1 MTALVVTADD
11 VGLHPGMTLGALE
24 AHDHGIVTAVS
35 VAANGR
41 AFEHAVDLLKD
52 RPKLDVGI
60 HLTLVGERPLSPPD
74 RIPTLLGMDGALL
87 PGFPA
92 FVRRALPGRIE
103 MAHVE
108 RELRT
113 QIERLLGTGL
123 KVIHANGHQHL
134 HVWPGVF
141 EIVLKLAAEYG
152 ISWVRIPN
160 DPAAR
165 GLSPRILQIRIL
177 NALGSRARRRLPA
190 DGPVW
195 AVDRTL
201 GIVDA
206 GRLTAERLER
216 ILKDGEGVTELVCHP
231 GLGQAELEAAY
242 GWGYGW
248 EGEVGALCAPEARRD
263 VASTRFD
270 VETSQPERQD
280 RPKGNTGGRI
290 PAL

>member
-1 MTALVVTADD
+1 VKALVVTADD

-74 RIPTLLGMDGALL
+74 RIPSLLGKNGSLL

-92 FVRRALPGRIE
+92 FVRRALLGGID
-103 MAHVE
+103 MTHVE
-108 RELRT
+108 KELRA
-113 QIERLLGTGL
+113 QIERILGAGL
-123 KVIHANGHQHL
+123 KVVHANAHQHL

-141 EIVLKLAAEYG
+141 EIVLKLAAEHG

-177 NALGSRARRRLPA
+177 NALGQRARTRLPT
-190 DGPVW
+190 DGSIR

-206 GRLTAERLER
+206 GRLTAESLER
-216 ILKDGEGVTELVCHP
+216 ILKDVKGLTELICHP
-231 GLGQAELEAAY
+231 GVSDRKLAAEY
-242 GWGYGW
+242 DWGYGW
-248 EGEVGALCAPEARRD
+248 EGEVAALCDPEIRREM
-263 VASTRFD
+263 ASTRFD
-270 VETSQPERQD
+270 VETSQPARQD
-280 RPKGNTGGRI
+280 RSKGNTDG
-290 PAL
+290 